1 MKKILKWG
9 NVVFLLVAL
18 CILMPL
24 LVQAKETKEV
34 EVVFT
39 HDLHSHLES
48 FTAQYNGEMVEMG
61 GFPRMK
67 TILDEKREKNPDLL
81 VVDGGDFSMGTL
93 YQTIYE
99 EQASELR
106 MLGYL
111 GVEATTLG
119 NHEFDYRSK
128 GLVNMMEKANKSG
141 DSLPNVLLCNA
152 NLEGTEF
159 ENLDIKPYSIATKG
173 TTKIAIIGVFGE
185 DALKCAPTCTL
196 TFKTPVEGVKETVA
210 TIQKNEDVDMI
221 VCISHC
227 GTSADPKLSEDEV
240 LAKEVP
246 ELDVIV
252 SGHTHT
258 LLEAP
263 LQVGDTWIVSA
274 GEYGSRLGNIKLE
287 QNEEGRWKVEDY
299 QLIPLTTDI
308 AEDEQTKQKINEFRS
323 DIDSI
328 YLSKFGY
335 TMDQVLTY
343 NAWEFTTVDQIGKI
357 LREETLGNLLSDSYI
372 SSVKLAEGDNYI
384 PVTAAFI
391 PSGVIRD
398 TFAIGDV
405 TVADVFNI
413 SSLGVGPDGVPG
425 YPLISIY
432 LTGKELKT
440 VAEIDA
446 SIAPIMQTAQ
456 LYSSGLNYSIN
467 THRMILNKV
476 FDVYILDEAG
486 NREEI
491 KDEKL
496 YRVVADLYSGQM
508 LSAVTDMSYGI
519 LSIVPKNAD
528 GNPVSDFEKC
538 IIYDGKQELKAWAAI
553 AHYVDTFDSIPEYYN
568 QTHNRK
574 VVSDSKNIMELVKN
588 PNKTTII
595 ICAVAVL
602 VLGLIVLLTK
612 FIVRLV
618 KKRKK
623 KTL

>member
-1 MKKILKWG
+1 MKKLLKWV
-9 NVVFLLVAL
+9 NVIFVVAAL
-18 CILMPL
+18 CIMMPSL
-24 LVQAKETKEV
+24 AQAEETKEV
-34 EVVFT
+34 EVAFT

-48 FTAQYNGEMVEMG
+48 FITQYNGEMLEMG
-61 GFPRMK
+61 GFSRMK
-67 TILDEKREKNPDLL
+67 TILDEKRAKNPDLL

-111 GVEATTLG
+111 GFDATTLG

-128 GLVNMMEKANKSG
+128 GLINMMEVAKKSG
-141 DSLPNVLLCNA
+141 DSIPSVLLCNA
-152 NLEGTEF
+152 NIKGTEF
-159 ENLDIKPYSIATKG
+159 EDLDIKPYSIVTKG

-210 TIQKNEDVDMI
+210 TIRKNEDVDMI

-227 GTSADPKLSEDEV
+227 GTSLDPKGSEDEI

-246 ELDVIV
+246 ELDLII
-252 SGHTHT
+252 SGHTHSILDT
-258 LLEAP
+258 PLL
-263 LQVGDTWIVSA
+263 VGDTWIVSA

-299 QLIPLTTDI
+299 QLIPLTKDI

-343 NAWEFTTVDQIGKI
+343 NSWEFTAVNEIGKI

-372 SSVKLAEGDNYI
+372 FSVKLAEGDNYI
-384 PVTAAFI
+384 PVTAAII

-398 TFAIGDV
+398 TFAKGDV

-446 SIAPIMQTAQ
+446 SIAPIMSTAQ

-467 THRMILNKV
+467 TNRMILNKV
-476 FDVYILDEAG
+476 SDVYILNEDG

-491 KDEKL
+491 EDEKL

-519 LSIVPKNAD
+519 LSIVPKDAD
-528 GNPVSDFEKC
+528 KNPVSDFEKC
-538 IIYDGKQELKAWAAI
+538 IIYDGKQELKAWAAV
-553 AHYVDTFDSIPEYYN
+553 AHYVDTFESIPQYYN
-568 QTHNRK
+568 QTHDRK
-574 VVSDSKNIMELVKN
+574 VVSDSKNIIEMIKN

-595 ICAVAVL
+595 ICAVAIV
-602 VLGLIVLLTK
+602 VLGLIIWLTN
-612 FIVRLV
+612 FIVRRV

-623 KTL
+623 KIL